1 MTKFNWK
8 KLLPHIIAVVLFALI
23 AIVYCNPAI
32 EGKTVGGSDMSQWN
46 AMKHQIQQ
54 YKDAHGDYPLWSNS
68 MFSGMPAYQIA
79 MSGHDPVP
87 MHIFQDVT
95 NLFLPKP
102 ICFFFLLCI
111 SFYFLAQVLAINPWI
126 SMISALGYAYAS
138 FSAILVGAGHETEIQ
153 AMGYVPFLLGSL
165 LLIYQGKYWWGAA
178 LTAISSFLLIATNHL
193 QITYYGIIVAGF
205 MSISYV
211 IEWIKHKQY
220 KHLVIAGALA
230 LVCGGLGIMA
240 NSTGLMTTWD
250 FAKETMR
257 GGALTLDT
265 ANNKAVKSEG
275 LDVDYAFRWSYGPT
289 ETFTIVVP
297 NIYGGSSSVP
307 LAQDGKLAETL
318 GEKQLPQ
325 QLQNELYGS
334 FRSYWG
340 PQEYGTSG
348 PVYLGAVMT
357 FLVIFALVYI
367 RNRNK
372 WWLAAVTLLA
382 IFMAMGKNFSAFNDF
397 LFYHVPMYNK
407 FRVPTMSLFIPQL
420 TFPIL
425 AGLGLQQ
432 LFYGGDDS
440 VFIWKKFKTTL
451 IISGVLVVLLVGMY
465 ASFSYRSQNEIQ
477 LEQQIN
483 QAQFAKNDPTLGRAI
498 VNAAASD
505 RQALYGAD
513 LIRSIIYIVLAAAVL
528 LLFIK
533 KKIKV
538 PFALA
543 GIGLLVFIDL
553 ITIDL
558 RYLNGDVFKD
568 PEEIGAAFNPTV
580 ADQQIMRD
588 PGYYRV
594 FNAATDS
601 WNDAIPAYFHNS
613 IGGYNAAKLSLYQD
627 LITYQIGSGPSQSNI
642 QVFNM
647 LNTKYII
654 FQDRQNGQLQ
664 VEQNPG
670 ALGPCWFV
678 STIDYVPG
686 PVEAMKTLSHFNPK
700 DTAIVEEGSKADI
713 PFTPQHDTTAT
724 IQLVKNDNDVINYE
738 SNSIGN
744 EFAVFSEI
752 YYNRGWKAYIDGK
765 ETPIV
770 KTNYLLRGLAI
781 PSGKHQIKF
790 EFKPQ
795 SYYTGEKL
803 TAFGSVLIVLL
814 LIGAIVAQYR
824 GSRKP
829 ETAGHPETKKS

>member
-23 AIVYCNPAI
+23 AIIYCNPAI
-32 EGKTVGGSDMSQWN
+32 QGKMVGASDMTQWN

-87 MHIFQDVT
+87 MHIFKDLT

-111 SFYFLAQVLAINPWI
+111 SFYFLAQILAINPWI

-138 FSAILVGAGHETEIQ
+138 FSAILVVAGHETEIQ

-178 LTAISSFLLIATNHL
+178 LTALFSFLLIVTNHL

-205 MSISYV
+205 MSLYYI

-220 KHLVIAGALA
+220 KHLVIAAALT

-240 NSTGLMTTWD
+240 NSTGLLTTWD
-250 FAKETMR
+250 FSKETMR

-265 ANNKAVKSEG
+265 ASNKAVKSQG
-275 LDVDYAFRWSYGPT
+275 LDVEYAFRWSYGAT
-289 ETFTIVVP
+289 ESFSLISP
-297 NIYGGSSSVP
+297 NIYGGSSSDP
-307 LAQDGKLAETL
+307 LPQDGHLANAL

-325 QLQNELYGS
+325 QLAQNIYQV
-334 FRSYWG
+334 FPAYWG
-340 PQEYGTSG
+340 DQPGTTN
-348 PVYLGAVMT
+348 VYLGAVMC
-357 FLVIFALVYI
+357 FLFIFSLIYV
-367 RNRNK
+367 RSNQK
-372 WWLAAVTLLA
+372 WWIAAVTLLG
-382 IFMAMGKNFSAFNDF
+382 ILMAMGKNFPAFNDF

-407 FRVPTMSLFIPQL
+407 FRVPTMAMYIPQL
-420 TFPIL
+420 TVPLL

-432 LFYGGDDS
+432 LFYGQDDS
-440 VFIWKKFKTTL
+440 VYVWKKFKTTL
-451 IISGVLVVLLVGMY
+451 IATGALVLILAFLYTSLSYKSGHD
-465 ASFSYRSQNEIQ
+465 IQ
-477 LEQQIN
+477 IQEQLN
-483 QAQFAKNDPTLGRAI
+483 QMSKNDPTLGQSI
-498 VNAAASD
+498 VKAAAQD
-505 RQALYGAD
+505 RQSIYGSD
-513 LIRSIIYIVLAAAVL
+513 LLRTIIYIILAAGVL
-528 LLFIK
+528 FLYIK
-533 KKIKV
+533 KKIKI
-538 PFALA
+538 PIALA
-543 GIGLLVFIDL
+543 AIGLLVFIDL
-553 ITIDL
+553 ISVDL
-558 RYLNGDVFKD
+558 RYLTSDNFKD
-568 PEEIGAAFNPTV
+568 PDEANAVYNPSP
-580 ADQQIMRD
+580 ADQEIMKD

-594 FNAATDS
+594 LNLAADT
-601 WNDAIPAYFHNS
+601 WNDALPSYFHNS

-627 LITYQIGSGPSQSNI
+627 LITYQIGNGPNQSNM
-642 QVFNM
+642 QVFDM

-654 FQDRQNGQLQ
+654 FANRQNGQLQ
-664 VEQNPG
+664 VSPNPG

-686 PVEAMKTLSHFNPK
+686 PVEAMKGLSHFNPK
-700 DTAIVEEGSKADI
+700 DTAIVEEGFKVDI
-713 PFTPQHDTTAT
+713 PFIPHHDTTAT

-738 SNSIGN
+738 SNSNGN

-795 SYYTGEKL
+795 AYYTGEKL

-814 LIGAIVAQYR
+814 LIGAIIAQYR
-824 GSRKP
+824 ASKKP
-829 ETAGHPETKKS
+829 APQKS